1 MKALPHHK
9 GFGIAK
15 AVIWLA
21 GSRVQMIIYQ
31 PGEDGTIQSLKQYIY
46 NDGKPGAWYSC
57 RQRAEKILSF
67 LCARFSLD
75 RCKVH
80 IVIGGPGF
88 SLQHVELP
96 TMVNKEADSLLCDAL
111 DVANDKEKIV
121 YGLQYVGRTLDC
133 MFDWIVVKYQQQ
145 QYRWIIETLALRDV
159 TIGKIIFVSDV
170 MRHFFCQHKGKVY
183 IEDGDHAHCCDL
195 DCHSTAAYEWLEDGI
210 PACAVG
216 PRNGCQHSLITDPFT
231 AMKSLK

>member
-1 MKALPHHK
+1 MKKFIALLTALIMV
-9 GFGIAK
+9 FA
-15 AVIWLA
+15 
-21 GSRVQMIIYQ
+21 
-31 PGEDGTIQSLKQYIY
+31 
-46 NDGKPGAWYSC
+46 
-57 RQRAEKILSF
+57 
-67 LCARFSLD
+67 LCACEANVDTPAATETATEPTATESTAEATNPVAGM
-75 RCKVH
+75 KVAY
-80 IVIGGPGF
+80 IMDLTSATIF
-88 SLQHVELP
+88 Q
-96 TMVNKEADSLLCDAL
+96 MWKDSCAKLCDAL

-121 YGLQYVGRTLDC
+121 YGLQYVGRTLGC